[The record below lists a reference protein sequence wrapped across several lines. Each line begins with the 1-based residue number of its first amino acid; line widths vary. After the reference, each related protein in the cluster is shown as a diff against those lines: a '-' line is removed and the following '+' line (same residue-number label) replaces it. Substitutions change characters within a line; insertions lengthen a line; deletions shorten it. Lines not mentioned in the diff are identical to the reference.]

1 MCRELGIVHPD
12 KLLDQVT
19 SAQLSE
25 WEAYDKL
32 DPIGTWRS
40 DFQMAQLISVI
51 HNIFNSLYCKKGQ
64 RPTTTNALDFMPD
77 WDGEGKQPMI
87 KKTSPEEIKQIFVG
101 IAKDFEREEK
111 RRKRIDVKPKLL
123 QK

>member
-1 MCRELGIVHPD
+1 M
-12 KLLDQVT
+12 DQVT

-25 WEAYDKL
+25 WEVYDKL

-40 DFQMAQLISVI
+40 DFQMAQLISLI

-64 RPTTTNALDFMPD
+64 KPIITNALDFMPD
-77 WDGEGKQPMI
+77 WDGEGKQPII

-101 IAKDFEREEK
+101 IAKNFEQEEK
-111 RRKRIDVKPKLL
+111 RKKQIDVKPKLL
-123 QK
+123 KNK